1 MVVCVLGTRDVPH
14 SGQGALEL
22 PQGEAGE
29 RLEVVGAMTL
39 PIAAFLRCAKFSLF
53 PALHQSWK

>member
-29 RLEVVGAMTL
+29 RLEVVGPMNL
-39 PIAAFLRCAKFSLF
+39 PIAPFLRCANIALF
-53 PALHQSWK
+53 PALHLWWK